1 MDNHISKVKMDN
13 NKQHGD
19 FQSLWERRKHSWH
32 EMEAKAAPDDETILR
47 MADHASRQA
56 VTSEAAI
63 IPFAARHRHRWIP
76 YVAAASLVTGVALV
90 SLNRQKSINNPTP
103 QVQTVEVEGHTMFF
117 MCNNGCSVQDII
129 YAANDV
135 IDH

>member
-1 MDNHISKVKMDN
+1 MDNHNSKIKMDN
-13 NKQHGD
+13 NKQQDD
-19 FQSLWERRKHSWH
+19 FQLLWERRKYSWQ
-32 EMEAKAAPDDETILR
+32 EMEAKAVPNDETILR
-47 MADHASRQA
+47 MADHASRQD

-63 IPFAARHRHRWIP
+63 FPFNSRHRQRWIP